1 MDKHTFDSLNSSQV
15 VKKTST
21 TIYPYGSKTP
31 LKLIG
36 KSTLKAHVNDKL
48 WEIEFHI
55 IAGTGKP
62 LIGHKTA
69 TDLGLLHIGM
79 LNTLDVNTD
88 SIISSFKDRFTGL
101 GKLKD
106 FQLRLH
112 IDESVQPVA
121 QPVRKIP
128 FKMRKQVEEQIKQL
142 EEMDVIEKIEGP
154 TPWVSPIVVV
164 PKPSGNARLCV
175 DMRQAN
181 KRTLPYSKC

>member
-1 MDKHTFDSLNSSQV
+1 MPWTNTLDSLNSSQV

-36 KSTLKAHVNDKL
+36 KSTLKARVNDKL
-48 WEIEFHI
+48 REIEFHI
-55 IAGTGKP
+55 IGTFPEGLGTTTNGLTHGVGP
-62 LIGHKTA
+62 STFSITSITSISSSCFICSSTCFLILNGI
-69 TDLGLLHIGM
+69 LRGM

-101 GKLKD
+101 GKL
-106 FQLRLH
+106 Q
-112 IDESVQPVA
+112 IDESVQSVA

-142 EEMDVIEKIEGP
+142 GC
-154 TPWVSPIVVV
+154 
-164 PKPSGNARLCV
+164 N
-175 DMRQAN
+175 
-181 KRTLPYSKC
+181 

>member
-15 VKKTST
+15 VKKTTT

-36 KSTLKAHVNDKL
+36 KSTLKTRVNDKL
-48 WEIEFHI
+48 TEIEFHI

-88 SIISSFKDRFTGL
+88 STISSFKDRFTGL

-106 FQLRLH
+106 FQLKLQ
-112 IDESVQPVA
+112 IDESVQSVA

-128 FKMRKQVEEQIKQL
+128 FKMRKKCR
-142 EEMDVIEKIEGP
+142 G
-154 TPWVSPIVVV
+154 T
-164 PKPSGNARLCV
+164 
-175 DMRQAN
+175 N
-181 KRTLPYSKC
+181 KTT

>member
-1 MDKHTFDSLNSSQV
+1 MQAVEYSDEKVFTLTRKESVHITVEIKGKVVNILIDSGSSINAMDKHTFDSLNSSQV

-55 IAGTGKP
+55 IVGTGKP

-88 SIISSFKDRFTGL
+88 SIISSFKDRFTEL

-112 IDESVQPVA
+112 IDESVQSVA
-121 QPVRKIP
+121 QPENTI
-128 FKMRKQVEEQIKQL
+128 
-142 EEMDVIEKIEGP
+142 
-154 TPWVSPIVVV
+154 
-164 PKPSGNARLCV
+164 
-175 DMRQAN
+175 
-181 KRTLPYSKC
+181 